1 MHQRMN
7 SSENMAA
14 ADGEDGEAGGVQMN
28 PIQAGIASGKPSSAY
43 MESMRRARASPE
55 WQDTRISSS
64 HPTLVAQNT
73 IGSKTKIAIL
83 FFILLGIGLF
93 TAGGHIYWS
102 GDYGEDQKQT
112 GIDLLACSSI
122 PLVPG
127 MYGLVKWIGVAN
139 NWTGY
144 TSIGFS
150 YD

>member
-1 MHQRMN
+1 M
-7 SSENMAA
+7 SSNGDES
-14 ADGEDGEAGGVQMN
+14 GETGGVQMN
-28 PIQAGIASGKPSSAY
+28 PIQASIASGKPSPAFL
-43 MESMRRARASPE
+43 ESMRRARASPE

-64 HPTLVAQNT
+64 HPAILNQNEVGT
-73 IGSKTKIAIL
+73 KTKLAIL

-102 GDYGEDQKQT
+102 GDYGADQKQT
-112 GIDLLACSSI
+112 GMDLLACSSI

-127 MYGLVKWIGVAN
+127 LYGLVKWIGVVN
-139 NWTGY
+139 NWAGY